1 VFNLAAERGRLYYFD
16 GGIAGLSYLKAVDMV
31 DVVDVV
37 DVVDAV
43 GEADAADRVQTAR
56 RGRGGDGAS
65 TGAGSRWT
73 APRGGGSGTEGRP
86 TEARRKKRTRHHR
99 RRQNRF
105 GRWVQLPHPRART
118 AGSTGE
124 EARMPTTRVAGIQ
137 RETAT
142 EEAGEDGT
150 RAADARAAA
159 AEARAAVA
167 GTRAAE
173 AERRAIAL
181 DSQLAEREMQVE
193 AEAERRAVTLASRLA
208 EQEVDVSRREAST
221 EDRVRRAT
229 AAAEKKSA
237 AALQRAAAA
246 ETRATEA
253 ELRAVVLGSRLTEQ
267 ETQVE
272 FLVRR
277 LAEQE
282 GEFQEGVT
290 EEEESSEEDCHTHFV
305 DLPNDGM
312 GMSYEWAC
320 GRAASLGGGGAGMDF
335 EDSEEGDFETSTSQ
349 ETELP
354 AGGSC
359 TECELRGCFC
369 DSYEEWHDRMRG
381 IVCMHCGHPDSS
393 HQG

>member
-1 VFNLAAERGRLYYFD
+1 MFNLAAERGRLYYFD
-16 GGIAGLSYLKAVDMV
+16 GGIAGSSYLKAV

-37 DVVDAV
+37 DVV

-73 APRGGGSGTEGRP
+73 APRGGGSGTEGRA

-137 RETAT
+137 RGTAT

-272 FLVRR
+272 FLVKR

-282 GEFQEGVT
+282 GEFQEGLT

-312 GMSYEWAC
+312 GRSYEWAC
-320 GRAASLGGGGAGMDF
+320 GRAASPGGGGAGMDF
-335 EDSEEGDFETSTSQ
+335 EDSEEGDFETSQ

-359 TECELRGCFC
+359 TECELRGVFC
-369 DSYEEWHDRMRG
+369 DSYKEWHDPERG
-381 IVCMHCGHPDSS
+381 LVCMHCGHPDSS